1 MIWIRFVVI
10 AFAILYG
17 IYYFM
22 VISQL
27 FGIIKFTNRKFT
39 FKRCLVTFYYWIT
52 NQNEKKVKSKN
63 NINNLI

>member
-1 MIWIRFVVI
+1 MIWIRRVVI

-39 FKRCLVTFYYWIT
+39 FRRCLVPFYYWIA
-52 NQNEKKVKSKN
+52 NQDEKRNKK
-63 NINNLI
+63 

>member
-1 MIWIRFVVI
+1 MIWIRLVVI
-10 AFAILYG
+10 GFAILYG

-39 FKRCLVTFYYWIT
+39 FKRCLGPFYYWVAK
-52 NQNEKKVKSKN
+52 QDKKRSKK
-63 NINNLI
+63 

>member
-1 MIWIRFVVI
+1 MIWIRLVVI

-39 FKRCLVTFYYWIT
+39 FKRCLVPFYYWIA
-52 NQNEKKVKSKN
+52 NQDEKRSKK
-63 NINNLI
+63 

>member
-1 MIWIRFVVI
+1 MIWIRLVVI

-27 FGIIKFTNRKFT
+27 FGFIKFTNRKFT
-39 FKRCLVTFYYWIT
+39 FGRCLVPMKF
-52 NQNEKKVKSKN
+52 QQFFR
-63 NINNLI
+63 